1 MFEQSQGYTSC
12 FVSLAESNFVMAILL
27 LLLRRYNQ
35 LPLPTPLVSYFSSH
49 LTFLTFPRKHDV
61 VRDFETYECL
71 IDAFEPLLRFYHKN
85 FLFSFCVILGYPWCV
100 RLEFIHLVDIPAEFT
115 FVHTREYERNS
126 NIYGTATGSVVCNT
140 LWLDTN
146 KRKVHT
152 HGAEK

>member
-100 RLEFIHLVDIPAEFT
+100 RLEFIHLIEIPAEFT
-115 FVHTREYERNS
+115 LVLVSSF
-126 NIYGTATGSVVCNT
+126 
-140 LWLDTN
+140 
-146 KRKVHT
+146 T
-152 HGAEK
+152 HESMKEIQLSMELQQAL